1 MEAIKKSK
9 PSSTHSNKSDGKTP
23 FLGIQAKL
31 NVNKPGDK
39 YEVEADHA
47 AEQVVSK
54 QSTPTPAFVPST
66 SPVQLKQENDE
77 PVVQEKPIVSS
88 ITPFVQAKEEEPA
101 QMMEEEPAQAKEE
114 EVQAKEE
121 EVQTKEEEPA
131 QMKEEEPAQA
141 KEEEVQAKEEE
152 VQAKEEEP
160 AQMKEEEPVQA
171 KEEEVQA
178 KEEEVQAKEE
188 EPAQMKEEE
197 PAQAK
202 EEDVQAKEE
211 EVQAKE
217 EEPAQ
222 MMEEEPAQ
230 AKEEEVQAKEEEVQA
245 KEEEPVQAK
254 EEELQAKEDEQVQAK
269 LQPSAPTAPSKPSIN
284 DQLSSSKGA
293 GSSLSGGVKQEMES
307 GFGADFSGVKI
318 HTDDRAASMSKEIGA
333 QAFTNKGDIY
343 FNQGKFNPAT
353 TQGITLLAHELTH
366 TIQQGAAGEKK
377 DQPKAGKDETTAT
390 PTTDKK
396 ATGDK
401 TQIVESKTGDPSTTG
416 ASTDK
421 ATDKPVDAATGSA
434 SSTTTNPSV
443 PTATAT
449 KPAEVAPIEGT
460 PLTADALAAE
470 GDLPVEGEEVV
481 AEEPSIERDPTANP
495 AFQEVVSAIG
505 TKAGEQTEHD
515 PAEELSA
522 EAQDAAVSPANERT
536 SMAQAG
542 QVDEMEAQEPQE
554 FNAAN
559 FKAMLMSRIA
569 EMQLPKNNDEADKFD
584 KNNNIDEVNKK
595 AVGDVNKEK
604 DAAAGPIEQSK
615 DKAPNVAG
623 TPERKVATLV
633 PPKPGAKPGSV
644 GAAKAIPD
652 TRPESEVSKP
662 LKDDAAEMDT
672 KMAEN
677 NVTDHQ
683 LEISQEPKFQQGLE
697 SKNTAKANT
706 ESAPV
711 ELRTKE
717 QETLQ
722 KNASKAEGSS
732 KAELAGMNALSKGA
746 VGDVLGKQKTTGSK
760 DTSER
765 ERIAGEI
772 NKIYETTKTDV
783 TGILDDL
790 ETKVTQ
796 VFEYGSNVAKKKFED
811 YVAHKMALYKLER
824 YSGGAGALKWGYDL
838 FAGLPD
844 EVNVFFTEGREVFV
858 KVMDEFITKIAEYVA
873 HELNRAK
880 QRIEK
885 GKQEVTDY
893 VDSLPK
899 NLKKFGK
906 EAADEIQEKFA
917 DLQNDV
923 NSKQEALVDTLAQE
937 YVASLQEVDA
947 RIEEM
952 KAANKGL
959 IDAAMG
965 FINGI
970 IDTIN
975 KLIELINSLLA
986 AISSVINIIMADPIG
1001 FMELLFDGI
1010 AQGIDLFKA
1019 NIQKHLLG
1027 GLLQWLTGSLGPM
1040 GITVP
1045 DDIFSLSGIFNLVL
1059 QVLGIGWDMLRMKS
1073 VKMMGE
1079 PAVNALE
1086 TGADAGF
1093 TVFQSVK
1100 TQGIMGLWDF
1110 LKEKFSDL
1118 KEMVIDAIKDMLI
1131 TQVIEAGIKW
1141 LLSLLIPGAGFI
1153 KAIMAIKDV
1162 IVFFVE
1168 SAIMLIPALI
1178 EAILALAAGSVAG
1191 VAKAIEFGLARLIP
1205 LVIGLLAN
1213 LIGLGGLSKKVM
1225 KIFKKIRKRVD
1236 KAVNKL
1242 LAKAKKA
1249 ARKILRKLGIGKKG
1263 NKKKKGDKDSRS
1275 DKEMKSDLNKGIQE
1289 ATTFIKSG
1297 EKDNKKIRKQ
1307 LDKIE
1312 GKYDLVEL
1320 KLVIDKQNPDGKDK
1334 GHIHGSVNPEDD
1346 GPVINLDEGQSE
1358 FPERTVNQDGQT
1370 VVISVNEATE
1380 HVIVSNNTEGIKDF
1394 LKTLKNDY
1402 PTFKEKI
1409 EELEKVIESKADPIV
1424 RKILNEP
1431 ENKNKLLEQLII
1443 EMTEISKMV
1452 KSILGE
1458 KALALSDAKE
1468 KYKLEGLTG
1477 TFGTIPKPK
1486 FDDFTGDHMPQAAL
1500 FIALSKRPEFV
1511 DNTEMQNRS
1520 KGEHADG
1527 AYVINLQSKRHAAGR
1542 TYGRSSLKDAFLT
1555 KYVADSVKIDLNPSI
1570 TDKLKAKRE
1579 LAVEMLIEELNLD
1592 VNAMTSVYN
1601 RTSADVIWNDLEN
1614 HVNGDD
1620 KEKLIDDIKNRVNS
1634 GLSQISNQPMNNL
1647 KK

>member
-1 MEAIKKSK
+1 MEVIKKSK
-9 PSSTHSNKSDGKTP
+9 PSSSHSHKSDGNSS

-39 YEVEADHA
+39 YEVEADQA

-54 QSTPTPAFVPST
+54 QSAPTPAFVSST
-66 SPVQLKQENDE
+66 SPVQLKQDDE
-77 PVVQEKPIVSS
+77 QPIVQEKPIAAS
-88 ITPFVQAKEEEPA
+88 ITPFVQAKEDESAQMMEDEPAQAQEEEVQAKEEELQAKEDEPAQMMEEEPAQAQEEEVQAKEEELQAKEDEPA
-101 QMMEEEPAQAKEE
+101 QMMEEEPAQAK
-114 EVQAKEE
+114 AKEE
-121 EVQTKEEEPA
+121 EA
-131 QMKEEEPAQA
+131 
-141 KEEEVQAKEEE
+141 
-152 VQAKEEEP
+152 
-160 AQMKEEEPVQA
+160 
-171 KEEEVQA
+171 
-178 KEEEVQAKEE
+178 
-188 EPAQMKEEE
+188 
-197 PAQAK
+197 
-202 EEDVQAKEE
+202 
-211 EVQAKE
+211 
-217 EEPAQ
+217 
-222 MMEEEPAQ
+222 
-230 AKEEEVQAKEEEVQA
+230 
-245 KEEEPVQAK
+245 QAK
-254 EEELQAKEDEQVQAK
+254 EEELQAKEDEPAQMMEDEPAQAQEEEVQTKEEELQAKEDEEVQTK
-269 LQPSAPTAPSKPSIN
+269 LQPSAPSAPAKPSIN
-284 DQLSSSKGA
+284 DQLSSSKGS
-293 GSSLSGGVKQEMES
+293 GSGLSGGVKQEMES

-353 TQGITLLAHELTH
+353 QQGKTLLAHELTH

-377 DQPKAGKDETTAT
+377 DQSEADKDKAASGDKTQSVEPKTGGPVATGASPEIAADKPVDDAKGTTSAGTTAT
-390 PTTDKK
+390 PS
-396 ATGDK
+396 A
-401 TQIVESKTGDPSTTG
+401 P
-416 ASTDK
+416 
-421 ATDKPVDAATGSA
+421 AATA
-434 SSTTTNPSV
+434 SNPG
-443 PTATAT
+443 
-449 KPAEVAPIEGT
+449 EVAPIEGT
-460 PLTADALAAE
+460 PLTADALKGVE
-470 GDLPVEGEEVV
+470 GEVPVEGEEEVV
-481 AEEPSIERDPTANP
+481 EEPSIERDPTANP

-505 TKAGEQTEHD
+505 TTAEEQTAHD

-522 EAQDAAVSPANERT
+522 EAQEAAVSPSNERM

-554 FNAAN
+554 FNAEN

-569 EMQLPKNNDEADKFD
+569 EMQLPENNDEADKFEE
-584 KNNNIDEVNKK
+584 NNNIDEVNKK

-623 TPERKVATLV
+623 TPERKAETLV

-644 GAAKAIPD
+644 GATKAVPE
-652 TRPESEVSKP
+652 TRPESEVSQP
-662 LKDDAAEMDT
+662 LKDDAAEMDN

-683 LEISQEPKFQQGLE
+683 LEISQEPKFQQGLD
-697 SKNTAKANT
+697 SKNEAKANT
-706 ESAPV
+706 ETAPG
-711 ELRTKE
+711 ELRTQE

-722 KNASKAEGSS
+722 KNAAKAEGTS
-732 KAELAGMNALSKGA
+732 KAELAGMNALSQGA
-746 VGDVLGKQKTTGSK
+746 VGDVLGNQKATGSK

-790 ETKVTQ
+790 EAKVTQ

-811 YVAHKMALYKLER
+811 YVAYKMLLYKADR
-824 YSGGAGALKWGYDL
+824 YGGITGPAKWTYDL

-858 KVMDEFITKIAEYVA
+858 KTMDEFITKIAEYVA

-906 EAADEIQEKFA
+906 EAADEIQDKFA

-923 NSKQEALVDTLAQE
+923 NSKQEELVDTLAQE
-937 YVASLQEVDA
+937 YVASLEEVDA

-952 KAANKGL
+952 KAANRGL
-959 IDAAMG
+959 IDMAMD

-986 AISSVINIIMADPIG
+986 AISSVINVIMADPIG
-1001 FMELLFDGI
+1001 FMENLFDGI
-1010 AQGIDLFKA
+1010 SQGIDLFKA

-1040 GITVP
+1040 GITIP

-1093 TVFQSVK
+1093 TVFQTVK
-1100 TQGIMGLWDF
+1100 TQGIMGIWEFIKD
-1110 LKEKFSDL
+1110 KFGDL

-1236 KAVNKL
+1236 KVVNKL

-1249 ARKILRKLGIGKKG
+1249 ARKIMRKLGIGSKEKPKNKEQHDMQVKSGLQYLHQQEKALDKDGDKALTQDEAQKVASKTKKKFKVFTSITPRQTGDKWVYDWKGSSGTEEGIKVETSEHGEIKVGNHKLEGEGKEKESHHVPANELAQTLGEFYGTVGNKLPSKPTYKKLKESLEKRKTDIESVHGAEGKGLSAILIDSGTHRKADNAVHRSKIQQEVFGEIETLAGSSEYADREVTVVIAKTGKKRTIANLNSEHWQSFIQQMYLFEKAKENGTTEDRLGINTTQEGALFIIKGGDSTANESMANEIVQRAKDNLTGKKG
-1263 NKKKKGDKDSRS
+1263 N
-1275 DKEMKSDLNKGIQE
+1275 EE
-1289 ATTFIKSG
+1289 AIKIT
-1297 EKDNKKIRKQ
+1297 N
-1307 LDKIE
+1307 
-1312 GKYDLVEL
+1312 LV
-1320 KLVIDKQNPDGKDK
+1320 
-1334 GHIHGSVNPEDD
+1334 
-1346 GPVINLDEGQSE
+1346 
-1358 FPERTVNQDGQT
+1358 
-1370 VVISVNEATE
+1370 
-1380 HVIVSNNTEGIKDF
+1380 NNTTGKTFDNALING
-1394 LKTLKNDY
+1394 LKAV
-1402 PTFKEKI
+1402 
-1409 EELEKVIESKADPIV
+1409 KV
-1424 RKILNEP
+1424 
-1431 ENKNKLLEQLII
+1431 
-1443 EMTEISKMV
+1443 
-1452 KSILGE
+1452 
-1458 KALALSDAKE
+1458 
-1468 KYKLEGLTG
+1468 
-1477 TFGTIPKPK
+1477 
-1486 FDDFTGDHMPQAAL
+1486 
-1500 FIALSKRPEFV
+1500 ALSKSTKDGDKSTHSGALTRVESIAK
-1511 DNTEMQNRS
+1511 TIWS
-1520 KGEHADG
+1520 KL
-1527 AYVINLQSKRHAAGR
+1527 V
-1542 TYGRSSLKDAFLT
+1542 
-1555 KYVADSVKIDLNPSI
+1555 VK
-1570 TDKLKAKRE
+1570 KF
-1579 LAVEMLIEELNLD
+1579 
-1592 VNAMTSVYN
+1592 
-1601 RTSADVIWNDLEN
+1601 
-1614 HVNGDD
+1614 
-1620 KEKLIDDIKNRVNS
+1620 
-1634 GLSQISNQPMNNL
+1634 
-1647 KK
+1647 